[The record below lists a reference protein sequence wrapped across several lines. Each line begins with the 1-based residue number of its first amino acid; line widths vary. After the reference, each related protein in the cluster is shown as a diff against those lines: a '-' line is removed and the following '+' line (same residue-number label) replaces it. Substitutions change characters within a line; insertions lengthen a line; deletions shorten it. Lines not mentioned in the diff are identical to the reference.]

1 MAGGKET
8 PRQKMIGM
16 MYLVLTALLALQVS
30 SAIMEKFKLLDDS
43 LQNANQITNVNNG
56 NSEKK
61 IAKAVDQAGNKEADK
76 AVLKRA
82 NDVRNETSIIRK
94 YLHSVRDKMIEV
106 SGGRE
111 EDGNYKGSKEET
123 AIEVYMVGTEGAKNG
138 EGYKLKQQVNDFAA
152 KIAKIT
158 GNQSL
163 GKPLCLDGKD
173 NPMFAKNPDQKA
185 KDFAN
190 VSFAQTPM
198 IAALAVISTIEAD
211 VLKLESQAL
220 EELAMLVGASD
231 IKFDVVQA
239 TYTAKSSVV
248 AAGTFYEAEVFLS
261 ASSTAIIPKVKVD
274 GAGELKVE
282 GGRGK
287 LKFKAGAGAYDK
299 EGNSKQTKK
308 AYVTIANKGKDT
320 TFEVKIEYIVSK
332 PVIRVQSGNVST
344 LYVNCGN
351 KLQIDVPA
359 LGAEYNPSFST
370 NGATIIKGS
379 TKGAITVVPSGA
391 VPKIRISVASS
402 GTPIGVED
410 FGLSNIPKPEIVAMV
425 NGKPVDE
432 KNGMAAPGPRQITVV
447 AQAEPNFA
455 KALPGDSKYFVTE
468 WNCMLV
474 RGKRPVAQ
482 QRFSSGMG
490 NITTFASQA
499 TPGDRI
505 LIEVTKVQRANFQG
519 KREDVKIGTVIKNIP
534 LN

>member
-1 MAGGKET
+1 
-8 PRQKMIGM
+8 
-16 MYLVLTALLALQVS
+16 
-30 SAIMEKFKLLDDS
+30 
-43 LQNANQITNVNNG
+43 
-56 NSEKK
+56 
-61 IAKAVDQAGNKEADK
+61 
-76 AVLKRA
+76 
-82 NDVRNETSIIRK
+82 
-94 YLHSVRDKMIEV
+94 
-106 SGGRE
+106 
-111 EDGNYKGSKEET
+111 
-123 AIEVYMVGTEGAKNG
+123 
-138 EGYKLKQQVNDFAA
+138 
-152 KIAKIT
+152 
-158 GNQSL
+158 
-163 GKPLCLDGKD
+163 
-173 NPMFAKNPDQKA
+173 
-185 KDFAN
+185 
-190 VSFAQTPM
+190 
-198 IAALAVISTIEAD
+198 
-211 VLKLESQAL
+211 
-220 EELAMLVGASD
+220 MLVGASD

-320 TFEVKIEYIVSK
+320 TFEVKIEYTVSK

-351 KLQIDVPA
+351 PLQIDVPA
-359 LGAEYNPSFST
+359 LGAQYNPAFNA
-370 NGATIIKGS
+370 NGATIIKG
-379 TKGAITVVPSGA
+379 TGKGAITVVPSGA
-391 VPKIRISVASS
+391 VPKVTLSVSS
-402 GTPIGVED
+402 DGTMIGTEV
-410 FGLSNIPKPEIVAMV
+410 FGLANIPKPEIVAMV

-455 KALPGDSKYFVTE
+455 KALPKDSKYFVTE

-482 QRFSSGMG
+482 QRFNTGAG
-490 NITTFASQA
+490 NITPFASQA
-499 TPGDRI
+499 QPGDRI

-519 KREDVKIGTVIKNIP
+519 KKEDVKIGTVIKNIP

>member
-1 MAGGKET
+1 MKQE
-8 PRQKMIGM
+8 
-16 MYLVLTALLALQVS
+16 
-30 SAIMEKFKLLDDS
+30 
-43 LQNANQITNVNNG
+43 VNYFA
-56 NSEKK
+56 SK
-61 IAKAVDQAGNKEADK
+61 I
-76 AVLKRA
+76 
-82 NDVRNETSIIRK
+82 
-94 YLHSVRDKMIEV
+94 
-106 SGGRE
+106 
-111 EDGNYKGSKEET
+111 SK
-123 AIEVYMVGTEGAKNG
+123 IN
-138 EGYKLKQQVNDFAA
+138 
-152 KIAKIT
+152 

-370 NGATIIKGS
+370 S
-379 TKGAITVVPSGA
+379 GAI
-391 VPKIRISVASS
+391 PKIRISVASS

-534 LN
+534 L